1 MKPPSIKTLKEKAK
15 QYYPESPKLQQSYV
29 EKTMA
34 LYQAGRHAFQTGG
47 WNREGYKYECI

>member
-15 QYYPESPKLQQSYV
+15 QYYPQSPKLQQSYV

-34 LYQAGRHAFQTGG
+34 LYQSGRHAFQTGG